1 MPRIQAYLD
10 TLRAHLEPLVNR
22 LLEWFASP
30 AFYGQI
36 GIIAAALVIS
46 LFAAGWL
53 HRRIA
58 FFREPPRE
66 GRGFPDRIARL
77 LHSFG
82 DLLRPALLVLALAVG
97 ISVAQAALGT
107 AWLVRLAQSA
117 SVIWVLYAA
126 INRYISDPLIRSAA
140 IWLGIPV
147 ATLHV
152 FGWYDSVAA
161 WLDGLSLQ
169 IGNIRL
175 SLYFLLKA
183 AVFGGLF
190 FWIGRMTSEAGQSA
204 IRRQEALEKPTREL
218 FAKLFEL
225 ALYAIVFILLMQVLG
240 LNLTA
245 LAVFGG
251 AIGVGLGF
259 GLQQIAAN
267 FISGIIIL
275 LERSITVGDYIELEG
290 GKAGIVKQ
298 INMRST
304 TLETFD
310 GKEIVVPNEKFI
322 TTRFV
327 NWTHDDPRQRY
338 EVEFMVGYETDL
350 HKVPPVIEAAVSRHP
365 RVLDAPEKPDCEL
378 RGFEG
383 SGVKFA
389 VEFWVDGLDDGPN
402 KFSSDVLFLIWDA
415 LKDNGIRIPYPRHDV
430 VILDGDGKPAFPGGG
445 GNDGEPRRAG

>member
-1 MPRIQAYLD
+1 MSQIQTYLH
-10 TLRAHLEPLVNR
+10 TLRVQIDPVFNLP
-22 LLEWFASP
+22 LEWFASP

-36 GIIAAALVIS
+36 GIIAGAFIFS
-46 LFAAGWL
+46 LFLARWL
-53 HRRIA
+53 YRRVP
-58 FFREPPRE
+58 FLREPPE
-66 GRGFPDRIARL
+66 QGRGLSTRITRL

-82 DLLRPALLVLALAVG
+82 DLLKPALLVVLLAVG
-97 ISVAQAALGT
+97 ISISQAAFGS
-107 AWLVRLAQSA
+107 AWLIRLAQSA
-117 SVIWVLYAA
+117 AVIWVLYAA
-126 INRYISDPLIRSAA
+126 INRYIGDPLIRSAA

-152 FGWYDSVAA
+152 FGWYDAVAT
-161 WLDGLSLQ
+161 WLDSLSLQ

-190 FWIGRMTSEAGQSA
+190 FWVGRMTSEAGQNA
-204 IRRQEALEKPTREL
+204 IRKQEALEKPTREL

-225 ALYAIVFILLMQVLG
+225 ALYAAVFILLMQVLG

-275 LERSITVGDYIELEG
+275 LERSITVGDFIELED

-310 GKEIVVPNEKFI
+310 GKEIIVPNEKFI

-338 EVEFMVGYETDL
+338 EVEFTVDYGTDL
-350 HKVPPVIEAAVSRHP
+350 HKVLPVIEEAVSRHP
-365 RVLDAPEKPDCEL
+365 RVLNAPEKPDCEL
-378 RGFEG
+378 RGFG
-383 SGVKFA
+383 SSGVEFA

-415 LKDNGIRIPYPRHDV
+415 LKENGIRIPYPRREIV
-430 VILDGDGKPAFPGGG
+430 LLDTDRRPVTPSASPARENGA
-445 GNDGEPRRAG
+445 D

>member
-1 MPRIQAYLD
+1 MSQIQAYLH
-10 TLRAHLEPLVNR
+10 TLRAQAEPLFDR
-22 LLEWFASP
+22 ILEWLASP

-36 GIIAAALVIS
+36 GIIAGALVIS
-46 LFAAGWL
+46 LFLAGWL
-53 HRRIA
+53 YRRVS
-58 FFREPPRE
+58 FFREPPEE
-66 GRGFPDRIARL
+66 GRGLSARLARL

-82 DLLRPALLVLALAVG
+82 DLLRPALLVLFLAVG
-97 ISVAQAALGT
+97 ISIAQATLGT
-107 AWLVRLAQSA
+107 AWLIRLAQSA

-126 INRYISDPLIRSAA
+126 INRYIGDPLIRSAA

-152 FGWYDSVAA
+152 FGWYDAVAA

-190 FWIGRMTSEAGQSA
+190 FWIGRMTSEAGQNA
-204 IRRQEALEKPTREL
+204 IRKQEALEKPTREL

-225 ALYAIVFILLMQVLG
+225 ALYAAVFVLLMQVLG

-275 LERSITVGDYIELEG
+275 LERSITVSDYIELED

-338 EVEFMVGYETDL
+338 EVEFTVDYGTDL
-350 HKVPPVIEAAVSRHP
+350 HKVPPVIEEAVARHP

-378 RGFEG
+378 RGFG
-383 SGVKFA
+383 SSGVEFA

-415 LKDNGIRIPYPRHDV
+415 LKENGIRIPYPRREI
-430 VILDGDGKPAFPGGG
+430 ILLDPDGRPVAPPVPKA
-445 GNDGEPRRAG
+445 GENGAG